1 MWPYSTQAIVFM
13 TFGVVVSAGVTLF
26 VWLRRTTTPA
36 RNLAWLTTASM
47 LWSLSYLMHLS
58 SARLPAIV
66 FWSRMQY
73 LFTQLTMLAWLVFVL
88 SYTGYER
95 WLTLSRLILIA
106 VVPAAT
112 IVVAWTND
120 WHGLLWQDIRLDTN
134 APVPG
139 FLFRHGPWYW
149 VNVVYIYLL
158 LLAGAFLLLLSLVRS
173 SNLYR
178 RQVGAI
184 LVAVLAPWVAN
195 VLYLTGLEI
204 IPGLNLT
211 SLSLTVSGL
220 AFTWSLFRF
229 RFLDIVPVA
238 RAVVI
243 ETMHDPVIVL
253 DERNRVVDLNPSANR
268 LIEQQESQLIGQ
280 PIDAVLAEWDEVVQ
294 ACQTQRRI
302 RRKIVL
308 RRQDRVLYFDVRV
321 SPLQNRRGR
330 RTGCLLVLHDIT
342 EQTRTAEQREQL
354 IVELDAFAHT
364 VAHDLK
370 NPLASIVGYG
380 KLLESRFDNLPPIKI
395 GDFLNI
401 IIQNGVKMSSI
412 IDELLLLA
420 TMRHVE
426 DVTRAP
432 LSMAEIV
439 SQVRLRLSGLIQEYQ
454 AEIVT
459 PEAWPVAT
467 GHGAWVEEVWVNY
480 MSNAIKYGGRPPRVE
495 LGATVEDHAV
505 RFWVRDN
512 GNGIS
517 PEEQARLFTLF
528 TRLDQVKA
536 EGHGLGLSI
545 VRRIVEKLD
554 GEVGVE
560 SEMGRGSTFS
570 FTLPAGVAV
579 DIESQD

>member
-1 MWPYSTQAIVFM
+1 
-13 TFGVVVSAGVTLF
+13 
-26 VWLRRTTTPA
+26 
-36 RNLAWLTTASM
+36 
-47 LWSLSYLMHLS
+47 
-58 SARLPAIV
+58 
-66 FWSRMQY
+66 
-73 LFTQLTMLAWLVFVL
+73 
-88 SYTGYER
+88 
-95 WLTLSRLILIA
+95 
-106 VVPAAT
+106 
-112 IVVAWTND
+112 
-120 WHGLLWQDIRLDTN
+120 
-134 APVPG
+134 
-139 FLFRHGPWYW
+139 
-149 VNVVYIYLL
+149 
-158 LLAGAFLLLLSLVRS
+158 
-173 SNLYR
+173 
-178 RQVGAI
+178 
-184 LVAVLAPWVAN
+184 
-195 VLYLTGLEI
+195 LEI